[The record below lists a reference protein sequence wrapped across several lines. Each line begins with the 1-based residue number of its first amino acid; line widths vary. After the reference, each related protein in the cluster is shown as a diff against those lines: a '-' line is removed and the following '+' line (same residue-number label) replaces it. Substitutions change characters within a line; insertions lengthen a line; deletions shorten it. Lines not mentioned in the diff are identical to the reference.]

1 MRSKFFDLTP
11 EEINEIRTK
20 RLEARAKLSLAFQLG
35 YYVGEKIVD
44 QFLPT
49 LSVDMIES
57 RKVISVSSEEQ
68 RECRRLNDIW
78 FNKISSLKGTDKENQ
93 DATKEEW
100 LASRTYHEMLE
111 EKYLPKTLER
121 HFTLLNVSEND
132 MEAFKKGI
140 GSSLWDSDLSHYS
153 TKEEDISVVPDDD
166 GFLTVITLKR

>member
-11 EEINEIRTK
+11 EEENEMRRK
-20 RLEARAKLSLAFQLG
+20 RLQGRSKLSLAFQLG
-35 YYVGEKIVD
+35 FYVGKQIVD
-44 QFLPT
+44 HFLPT
-49 LSVDMIES
+49 LSVDMIQS
-57 RKVISVSSEEQ
+57 RNVISVSSEEEK
-68 RECRRLNDIW
+68 ECKRLNDIW

-111 EKYLPKTLER
+111 EKYLPKTLEC

-132 MEAFKKGI
+132 MDAFKKGI

-153 TKEEDISVVPDDD
+153 TKEEDISVVADDD
-166 GFLTVITLKR
+166 GWFTIISLKR